1 MLSSWRGLRL
11 IAAACLLAAVVV
23 PAPAFAQRVVSVV
36 PFTFGSVTMNAS
48 ARHVVHDTAVA
59 LLPDDVDGEL
69 DIYVHTVST
78 GSLRR
83 LPRSILIGVPDAM
96 AIFDVLSISDDGRYL
111 AYLTRRYGNN
121 HLQLPPVLAR
131 YDLQTGER
139 IVIRDAAH
147 DAVANPSMSRDGS
160 TFAWIG
166 ANNAVHVAT
175 VGQTALV
182 VGTACPAW
190 RDDCALR
197 PALSADGS
205 RVLYLVNDGSLN
217 VTGLETFDR
226 RTNSRAWFPEAGGHS
241 AWYLATDATGRF
253 ALMRTGIGNASLVLD
268 LESRRVEQLPIL
280 AGAISTDGRYLSVS
294 NGVYDRRSSS
304 LLSPGGDGTAA
315 MSADG
320 RQVLVRFP
328 GQHLLLDLD
337 GDDDGMRDPWES
349 VYGLDPGSATDADGD
364 PDADG
369 VTNRQEFD
377 AGSHPRGTYRRA
389 FAEGVQGSGFATTV
403 HLMTS
408 IRAYGAQ
415 GTTSPLVVSFLG
427 DDGSSASRTMS
438 GWVYPTDDGVATVPG
453 LVTSTSFSILVESQA
468 PFAAER
474 RTTWGGSVVR
484 GMHGTGGAVP
494 STRWYFAEGA
504 TTGRFQLF
512 YLLGN
517 QGSVPAAV
525 TIDYLLASGE
535 RVVRDYVV
543 PARSR
548 HTIWVNQEGG
558 PLGSA
563 EVAAR
568 ITSLE
573 PIVAERAMYMGD
585 AAGGFGAGASA
596 AGAAAPAR
604 SWLFAE
610 GATGP
615 LFDTFLTLLN
625 PGEAPVVVA
634 ATYRLPDGSAVER
647 THMVPAGSRR
657 TIWVDEEDPR
667 LSDATFA
674 TRLEA
679 DGDLVAER
687 AMWWRTTPGAPWTEG
702 HAETGATA
710 MSPVWL
716 APNVGESD
724 FVLIAN
730 HSTGPA
736 RVRVTL
742 YTHAGGG
749 AASAVYDIPAGSR
762 VTSWPV
768 QDMGNGA
775 LPPGRY
781 EAIVESLTVGGEPRA
796 GLVVEV
802 AAYTP
807 GLRAGTV
814 SLATPL
820 PDAPERQLP

>member
-304 LLSPGGDGTAA
+304 LLSPMAGRCSSVSRGSTCCSIWTATTMACAIPGSPSTASTRDPRQMPTAIQTPTGSPTVRSSMPARTREERTAA
-315 MSADG
+315 
-320 RQVLVRFP
+320 P
-328 GQHLLLDLD
+328 
-337 GDDDGMRDPWES
+337 
-349 VYGLDPGSATDADGD
+349 
-364 PDADG
+364 
-369 VTNRQEFD
+369 
-377 AGSHPRGTYRRA
+377 
-389 FAEGVQGSGFATTV
+389 
-403 HLMTS
+403 
-408 IRAYGAQ
+408 
-415 GTTSPLVVSFLG
+415 SPK
-427 DDGSSASRTMS
+427 ASRARAS
-438 GWVYPTDDGVATVPG
+438 RRR
-453 LVTSTSFSILVESQA
+453 STS
-468 PFAAER
+468 
-474 RTTWGGSVVR
+474 
-484 GMHGTGGAVP
+484 
-494 STRWYFAEGA
+494 
-504 TTGRFQLF
+504 
-512 YLLGN
+512 
-517 QGSVPAAV
+517 
-525 TIDYLLASGE
+525 
-535 RVVRDYVV
+535 
-543 PARSR
+543 
-548 HTIWVNQEGG
+548 
-558 PLGSA
+558 
-563 EVAAR
+563 
-568 ITSLE
+568 
-573 PIVAERAMYMGD
+573 
-585 AAGGFGAGASA
+585 
-596 AGAAAPAR
+596 
-604 SWLFAE
+604 
-610 GATGP
+610 
-615 LFDTFLTLLN
+615 
-625 PGEAPVVVA
+625 
-634 ATYRLPDGSAVER
+634 
-647 THMVPAGSRR
+647 
-657 TIWVDEEDPR
+657 
-667 LSDATFA
+667 
-674 TRLEA
+674 
-679 DGDLVAER
+679 
-687 AMWWRTTPGAPWTEG
+687 
-702 HAETGATA
+702 
-710 MSPVWL
+710 
-716 APNVGESD
+716 
-724 FVLIAN
+724 
-730 HSTGPA
+730 
-736 RVRVTL
+736 
-742 YTHAGGG
+742 
-749 AASAVYDIPAGSR
+749 
-762 VTSWPV
+762 
-768 QDMGNGA
+768 
-775 LPPGRY
+775 
-781 EAIVESLTVGGEPRA
+781 
-796 GLVVEV
+796 
-802 AAYTP
+802 
-807 GLRAGTV
+807 
-814 SLATPL
+814 
-820 PDAPERQLP
+820 